1 MKMAKSGTPTIQVI
15 DRMAHLLDTLAT
27 SPEPLSLKVLAAE
40 TALHP
45 STAFRILGSLTG
57 HGLAERTTNG
67 HYRLGLKFLQYG
79 GKVHEKV
86 DLLTEAKPILEW
98 LRSQVGESAN
108 LTVRE
113 SDEVVYIAR
122 AVSNRM
128 MRVEQVIGS
137 RAPLHVTA
145 VGKLFLGTG
154 GEQGC
159 RQYARRT
166 GLPKYTPNTITTA
179 SRLWQQAE
187 QAIRQG
193 YALDN
198 EEAEL
203 GVGCIA
209 APVRDS
215 HGHIVAAVSISA
227 PRERRQQA
235 WVPIVKHAGQQ
246 LSERLGFRPA
256 GK

>member
-15 DRMAHLLDTLAT
+15 DRMAHLLDALAAN
-27 SPEPLSLKVLAAE
+27 PEPLSLKVLSAE

-45 STAFRILGSLTG
+45 STAFRILGSLAG
-57 HGLAERTTNG
+57 HGLVERTADG
-67 HYRLGLKFLQYG
+67 HYRLGLKLLQYG

-86 DLLTEAKPILEW
+86 DLLAEAKPVLEW

-113 SDEVVYIAR
+113 DDEVVYVAR

-145 VGKLFLGTG
+145 VGKLFLGEG
-154 GEQGC
+154 GEKAC

-166 GLPKYTPNTITTA
+166 GLPKFTPNTITTA
-179 SRLWQQAE
+179 ARLWQQAE
-187 QAIRQG
+187 QAIHQG

-209 APVRDS
+209 VPVRDN
-215 HGHIVAAVSISA
+215 HGHMVAALSISA

-235 WVPIVKHAGQQ
+235 WIPLVKQAGQM

-256 GK
+256 SK